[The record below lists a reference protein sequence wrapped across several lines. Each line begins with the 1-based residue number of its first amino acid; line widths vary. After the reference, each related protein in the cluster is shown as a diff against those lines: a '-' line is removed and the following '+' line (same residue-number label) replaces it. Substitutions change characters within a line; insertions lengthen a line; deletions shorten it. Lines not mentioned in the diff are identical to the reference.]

1 MHGGNPRDHG
11 DPLTLEDK
19 MVDTERFGRT
29 EEEQMLQDMV
39 RRLAKEKI
47 AAGAEERDK
56 VGEFP
61 WDMLELM
68 RENGLMGVDF
78 PEEYGG
84 MAAGLLAHC
93 IVVEEL
99 AKVDMSVAIIPATQ
113 ELGSLPIMLAGNH
126 EQKEKYLR
134 PLSTGE
140 KLAAFGLTEAKG
152 GSDVAALKTRAV
164 RKGDKYILNGSKT
177 FITNGGVADTYTIY
191 AVTNPD
197 QPPHKAASVFILE
210 KGTPGFTQ
218 GKKED
223 KLGIRSS
230 DTRELIFQDVE
241 VPVENRLAEEGDGF
255 HIMMK
260 TLDFTRPSVAA
271 EALGVAAGAFEYATA
286 YAKERESFGK
296 KIIQHQGISFKLADM
311 AMRITAARQL
321 LWKTCAVLDR
331 LEKDLSRIPPEALRY
346 SSMSKAFCSDV
357 AMWTTVEAVQV
368 LGGYGYIR
376 EYPVE
381 RMMRDA
387 KITQIYEGTN
397 EIQRIV
403 IASTL

>member
-1 MHGGNPRDHG
+1 MSG
-11 DPLTLEDK
+11 K
-19 MVDTERFGRT
+19 ERFGLT

-39 RRLAKEKI
+39 RRLTKEKVI
-47 AAGAEERDK
+47 PGAEERDQK
-56 VGEFP
+56 GEYP
-61 WDMLELM
+61 YDMLDLM

-78 PEEYGG
+78 PADYDG
-84 MAAGLLAHC
+84 MEAGMIAHC

-99 AKVDMSVAIIPATQ
+99 AKGDASVALIPSCQ
-113 ELGSLPIMLAGNH
+113 ELGSLPIILGGNH
-126 EQKEKYLR
+126 EQKEKYLK

-140 KLAAFGLTEAKG
+140 KVAAFGLTEAKG
-152 GSDVAALKTRAV
+152 GSDVADLRTRAI
-164 RKGDKYILNGSKT
+164 RKGDKYIVNGSKMW
-177 FITNGGVADTYTIY
+177 ITNGGVADTFSVY
-191 AVTNPD
+191 AVTDPD
-197 QPPHKAASVFILE
+197 VPPHKGASVFIME
-210 KGTPGFTQ
+210 KGMPGFTV
-218 GKKED
+218 GKKES

-230 DTRELIFQDVE
+230 DTRELIFEDVE
-241 VPVENRLAEEGDGF
+241 VPVENRLGEEGQGF

-260 TLDFTRPSVAA
+260 TLDFSRPSVAA
-271 EALGVAAGAFEYATA
+271 QALGIAAGAFEYATQ
-286 YAKERESFGK
+286 YAKERTTFGK
-296 KIIQHQGISFKLADM
+296 PIIKHQAIAFKLTDM
-311 AMRITAARQL
+311 AMKITAARQL
-321 LWKTCAVLDR
+321 LYKTCDLLDSR
-331 LEKDLSRIPPEALRY
+331 VTKDLSRVPPEVLRH

-368 LGGYGYIR
+368 LGGFGYST